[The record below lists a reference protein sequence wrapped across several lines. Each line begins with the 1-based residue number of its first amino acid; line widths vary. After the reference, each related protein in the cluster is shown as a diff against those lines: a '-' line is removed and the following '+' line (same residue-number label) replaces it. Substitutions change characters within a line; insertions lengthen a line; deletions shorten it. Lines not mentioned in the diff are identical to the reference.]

1 MDQVEQASLRFL
13 RTKSALVWNSICS
26 EPLWTLYNLFAFI
39 IHKDLKATVLHLTV
53 LNMLR
58 PLVYLFSMYW
68 SAAIVK
74 RPERLLGNVLWAG
87 VLSRLPFFFFPFID
101 NPWILIASVALYVM
115 LSRGGV
121 PAWMEIL
128 KQNLPGEK
136 RGFIFSYSSAFAYA
150 ENVVL
155 AIGIGYFLD
164 HHPGSWRWMF
174 PASALVGMAGVFL
187 QARIPLE
194 CAAVKKA
201 YANLAGEGK
210 GLSEFILTPWKSAW
224 ELLKNRRDFS
234 KFQIGFTLGIM
245 GIMVVQPALPIY
257 FIDVLGMSYIE
268 MAIAI
273 SLCKGV
279 GYALTSPFWG
289 KLFYKVDIY
298 RLSSWMFLCML
309 AQPLFLLFA
318 PASPLWVLAG
328 YTLYGVAQAGC
339 HPIWNLSGL
348 SFAKEEESALF
359 SSVNLLSVG
368 VRGCVIPPLGSALL
382 AGFGPVTVLAFGSIC
397 CVFGSLA
404 MMRFGHREVSLAPTA
419 GNLDNSEA

>member
-1 MDQVEQASLRFL
+1 MLEETHQDLALVRFL
-13 RTKSALVWNSICS
+13 RTKSALVWTSIFS
-26 EPLWTLYNLFAFI
+26 EPLWTLYNLFAFN
-39 IHKDLKATVLHLTV
+39 IHKDLYATVLQLTV

-58 PLVYLFSMYW
+58 PLVYIFSMYW
-68 SAAIVK
+68 SASIVK
-74 RPERLLGNVLWAG
+74 RPERLLANVIWAG
-87 VLSRLPFFFFPFID
+87 ILSRLPFFFFPFID
-101 NPWILIASVALYVM
+101 NPWILIASVALYMM

-128 KQNLPGEK
+128 KKNLPGEK
-136 RGFIFSYSSAFAYA
+136 RGFIFSYSSTFAYL

-155 AIGIGYFLD
+155 AIGIGYLLD

-174 PASALVGMAGVFL
+174 PVSALVGMIGVGL

-194 CAAVKKA
+194 CTAIKRA
-201 YANLAGEGK
+201 YSNFSFEGK
-210 GLSEFILTPWKSAW
+210 NLSEFVIGPWKSAW
-224 ELLKNRRDFS
+224 ALLRNRADFS

-289 KLFYKVDIY
+289 KLFYKIDIY
-298 RLSSWMFLCML
+298 RLSSWMFLFML
-309 AQPLFLLFA
+309 GQPLFLLFA
-318 PASPLWVLAG
+318 PAGQIWVLVA
-328 YTLYGVAQAGC
+328 YTVYGIAQAGC

-348 SFAKEEESALF
+348 SFAKEENSAIY
-359 SSVNLLSVG
+359 SSVNLMSVG
-368 VRGCVIPPLGSALL
+368 VRGCIIPPLGSALL
-382 AGFGPVTVLAFGSIC
+382 TSFGPIPVLAFGAVC
-397 CVFGSLA
+397 CAVGSLA
-404 MMRFGHREVSLAPTA
+404 MMRFGHPLPAKTENAV
-419 GNLDNSEA
+419 